1 MKSSFR
7 QNSIQ
12 IGWIK
17 RNFINQLFKLIMNIL
32 SDMKTQLW
40 DTQKSIEEEEKS
52 AQKKEGLEKEIK
64 ESKIN
69 KTWCIVNAIF

>member
-1 MKSSFR
+1 
-7 QNSIQ
+7 
-12 IGWIK
+12 
-17 RNFINQLFKLIMNIL
+17 MNIL